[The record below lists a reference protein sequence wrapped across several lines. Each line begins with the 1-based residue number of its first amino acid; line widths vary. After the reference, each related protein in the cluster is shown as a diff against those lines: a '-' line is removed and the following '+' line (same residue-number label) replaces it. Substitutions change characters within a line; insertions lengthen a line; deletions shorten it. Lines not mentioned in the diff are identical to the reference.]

1 MNDELKL
8 EELTREQILDL
19 ADAQGKKLG
28 FLLATGPLNDETKK
42 SILDII
48 EKSSSEQL
56 DIITK
61 FFEEGYLMVQNRD
74 LDNWLKERLKEIKYK
89 FHDKQEKLDE
99 QTLAKMGELE
109 ESIK

>member
-28 FLLATGPLNDETKK
+28 FLPLNDETKK